1 MQKWQPL
8 EKRWLLWKK
17 RIGGDSNQNK
27 TFGTKVAD
35 MGKVGR
41 NLCKKGCLQPLQK
54 RLPAAFE
61 KRLWQTAC
69 EKNKHLENKRVCY
82 ISFDGRK
89 YAANSIGKND
99 IWYSLWK
106 KTSSF
111 KTGSQSQNLW
121 QKGTCMLLQQV
132 EPLKKRY
139 GKASI
144 SQELLSR
151 SSLAKFFCLQTSE
164 LAHSQPSKK

>member
-1 MQKWQPL
+1 M
-8 EKRWLLWKK
+8 EK
-17 RIGGDSNQNK
+17 RIGEDSNQNK
-27 TFGTKVAD
+27 TFGKKVANV
-35 MGKVGR
+35 GKVGH
-41 NLCKKGCLQPLQK
+41 NLCKKGCLQPLK
-54 RLPAAFE
+54 

-69 EKNKHLENKRVCY
+69 EKTNIWKTKGCAIYPLMAGICSQQPLEKMIYGTV
-82 ISFDGRK
+82 FG
-89 YAANSIGKND
+89 
-99 IWYSLWK
+99 K

-151 SSLAKFFCLQTSE
+151 SSLAKFFCFQTSE

>member
-1 MQKWQPL
+1 MQKRLPAA
-8 EKRWLLWKK
+8 
-17 RIGGDSNQNK
+17 
-27 TFGTKVAD
+27 FA
-35 MGKVGR
+35 
-41 NLCKKGCLQPLQK
+41 KKGCLQPLK
-54 RLPAAFE
+54 

-69 EKNKHLENKRVCY
+69 EKTNIWKTKGCAIYPLMAGTCSQQPLEKMIYGTV
-82 ISFDGRK
+82 FGE
-89 YAANSIGKND
+89 
-99 IWYSLWK
+99 

-151 SSLAKFFCLQTSE
+151 SSLAKFSVSKPQSLHIPSQAKSSCC
-164 LAHSQPSKK
+164 HSACPPHCHLK

>member
-1 MQKWQPL
+1 MATFGKKVAPL
-8 EKRWLLWKK
+8 EKR
-17 RIGGDSNQNK
+17 IGEDSNQNK
-27 TFGTKVAD
+27 TFGKKVAD
-35 MGKVGR
+35 VGKVGH

-54 RLPAAFE
+54 KVACSLWKNGCGKLPV
-61 KRLWQTAC
+61 KKQTFG
-69 EKNKHLENKRVCY
+69 NKRVCY

-89 YAANSIGKND
+89 YAANSHWKND

-151 SSLAKFFCLQTSE
+151 SSLAKFFCFQTSE

>member
-1 MQKWQPL
+1 M
-8 EKRWLLWKK
+8 
-17 RIGGDSNQNK
+17 IYG
-27 TFGTKVAD
+27 TVFG
-35 MGKVGR
+35 
-41 NLCKKGCLQPLQK
+41 
-54 RLPAAFE
+54 
-61 KRLWQTAC
+61 
-69 EKNKHLENKRVCY
+69 
-82 ISFDGRK
+82 
-89 YAANSIGKND
+89 
-99 IWYSLWK
+99 K

-111 KTGSQSQNLW
+111 KTGTQSQNLW

-151 SSLAKFFCLQTSE
+151 SSLAKFFCFQSSE